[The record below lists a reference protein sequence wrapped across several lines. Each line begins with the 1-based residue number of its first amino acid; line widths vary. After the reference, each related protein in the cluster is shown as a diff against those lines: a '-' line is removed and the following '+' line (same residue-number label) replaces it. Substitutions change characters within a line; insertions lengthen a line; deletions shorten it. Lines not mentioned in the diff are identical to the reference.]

1 MPEGP
6 PPVAE
11 TSPPS
16 LLPFEPGQ
24 SPFHVRGNIYA
35 GTRKFF
41 DAHVP
46 GGIEAAYREI
56 RDPKLLAFF
65 QQEFKLDGWYD
76 VLPVAALIRAEARA
90 MGVSMSE
97 YLRARARFQAQLDIN
112 GLHRLLLKIASPEMV
127 AMRLPALISRLFDF
141 GHAGA
146 ERRGRGHVSSFM
158 RGWPL
163 ILVEWYLN
171 AFNVYTD
178 TALRL
183 AGAIQCTVRL
193 TPAEPDGAQ
202 HDIPT
207 VTIRS
212 DTLWR

>member
-1 MPEGP
+1 MPEG
-6 PPVAE
+6 
-11 TSPPS
+11 PS

-24 SPFHVRGNIYA
+24 SPFHMRGNIYA

-41 DAHVP
+41 DAHGP
-46 GGIEAAYREI
+46 GGIEAVYREI

-65 QQEFKLDGWYD
+65 QQEFAADDWYD
-76 VLPVAALIRAEARA
+76 VLPVALLIRAEAKA
-90 MGVSMSE
+90 MGLSVAE
-97 YLRARARFQAQLDIN
+97 YMRARSRFQAQLDIN

-127 AMRLPALISRLFDF
+127 AMRLPALLSRVFDF
-141 GHAGA
+141 GEARA
-146 ERRGRGHVSSFM
+146 ERRGRGHVTSSM

-163 ILVEWYLN
+163 ILGEWYLN
-171 AFNVYTD
+171 AFNVYTE

-193 TPAEPDGAQ
+193 APPEPDGAQ
-202 HDIPT
+202 HGVET
-207 VTIRS
+207 VSIQS

>member
-1 MPEGP
+1 MLEG
-6 PPVAE
+6 
-11 TSPPS
+11 SPT
-16 LLPFEPGQ
+16 LLPFEPGH
-24 SPFHVRGNIYA
+24 SPFHMRGSVYA
-35 GTRKFF
+35 GTRKYF

-46 GGIEAAYREI
+46 GGIDAAYREI
-56 RDPKLLAFF
+56 RDPQLLAFF
-65 QQEFKLDGWYD
+65 QQEFAPDGWYD
-76 VLPVAALIRAEARA
+76 VLPVAPLIRAEAKA
-90 MGVSMSE
+90 AGVPIAE
-97 YLRARARFQAQLDIN
+97 YMRARARFQAQLDIQ

-127 AMRLPALISRLFDF
+127 AMRMPALISRVFDF
-141 GHAGA
+141 GQASA
-146 ERRGRGHVSSFM
+146 ERRGRGHVTSIM

-163 ILVEWYLN
+163 ILGEWYLN

-193 TPAEPDGAQ
+193 APPEPEGAQ
-202 HDIPT
+202 QGVET